1 MQNEETF
8 IPLESFTVKQRY
20 CPQFG
25 IFYLVRQLFSIQAEG
40 GRWYQKTLFYSFFT
54 VPLCVLALTLD
65 VCTLL
70 IYCAFLI
77 VKKLIQILCAAL
89 ILLIE
94 TVIKKTL
101 GVILL
106 MLSICATLIF
116 IYQKWH
122 QITDFID
129 HLF

>member
-25 IFYLVRQLFSIQAEG
+25 IFYLTRQLFSIQAEG
-40 GRWYQKTLFYSFFT
+40 GRWYQKTLFYTFFIF
-54 VPLCVLALTLD
+54 PLCVLALTLD

-70 IYCAFLI
+70 LYCVYLI
-77 VKKLIQILCAAL
+77 IKKLIQILCAAL

-122 QITDFID
+122 QITDFINN
-129 HLF
+129 LF